1 MRSRMSEA
9 SSRTTASSVRTVFW
23 CSSKWHGNADLMR
36 RMADADVDL
45 VVTIYRN
52 HHVKDEG
59 EE

>member
-1 MRSRMSEA
+1 MSEA